1 MKHPQPRR
9 RRMRTIAIGVAA
21 GALFIAACSS
31 DGDSASPGSQPD
43 TSPASTPATSEPAST
58 ESSVASST
66 GSSTPRD
73 ANPAVTGNDCPMVV
87 DASTADFYPIQPS
100 FSAGYTAAGQK
111 LNSDTADWAYVVE
124 SDFPYSNW
132 MAWYLYDTNGVP
144 IYKVSDQDI
153 IPDEGST
160 NPFVDGNPILAPERS
175 FTLYFMPSSTPSS
188 VVSDMQAAGQNVALL
203 PAQGDTPGVSV
214 VSRSYWSFG
223 NDGLGNY
230 DRFGFGGPTDTPY
243 PTMTAFLTDSSTGE
257 LTSTP
262 VDDCGSQ
269 SQLPEEF
276 WYNAE
281 TNSPVITFAD
291 ANPPSKED
299 LDDLP
304 KFLVQ
309 TGSFSGA
316 MGEEFPPSPV
326 PNEVQFYRNVATN
339 APYADVSSAPPKGN
353 PPDACGGY
361 VMANLPNDVVSL
373 VHIPQVP
380 SFPNYTGATESTLN
394 TGDDYDVSFYSIV
407 IYGAE
412 KQLDAFGTLQNSQL
426 GNTQI
431 AQNPDGSATV
441 VLYPD
446 TATQDQIDQIAA
458 VVKANGWNL
467 LKSGRQ
473 TDLAPNML
481 LVREKGQNQNWENA
495 LSANDVTQGAPCPQS
510 TDSSLP
516 LPQDPPDAQVDQ
528 NNGMGLT
535 APAGE
540 NCSIDAF
547 LSGKCLEDFQTRQK
561 AAGQQWS
568 ATGDWPTQ
576 LSP

>member
-1 MKHPQPRR
+1 MKHHPTRR
-9 RRMRTIAIGVAA
+9 RRTRTMAVGVAA
-21 GALFIAACSS
+21 GVLFVSACSS
-31 DGDSASPGSQPD
+31 DGDSAGTASQPD
-43 TSPASTPATSEPAST
+43 TSPASTSATSEPAST
-58 ESSVASST
+58 ESSVT
-66 GSSTPRD
+66 SSTPRD
-73 ANPAVTGNDCPMVV
+73 ADPAVTGNDCPMVV
-87 DASTADFYPIQPS
+87 DASSADFYPIQPS

-124 SDFPYSNW
+124 GDFPYSNW
-132 MAWYLYDTNGVP
+132 MAWYLYTTDGVP
-144 IYKVSDQDI
+144 VYKVSDQDI

-160 NPFVDGNPILAPERS
+160 NPFVDGNPVLAPERS
-175 FTLYFMPSSTPSS
+175 FTLYFMPSTTPSS
-188 VVSDMQAAGQNVALL
+188 VVSDMQADGKNVVLL
-203 PAQGDTPGVSV
+203 PAQGESPGVSF

-223 NDGLGNY
+223 NDGIGNY
-230 DRFGFGGPTDTPY
+230 DRLGFAGDTDTPY

-276 WYNAE
+276 WYDAG

-316 MGEEFPPSPV
+316 IGEEFPPSPV

-339 APYADVSSAPPKGN
+339 APYADVSSAPPKGS

-380 SFPNYTGATESTLN
+380 SFPDYTGATQSTLN

-426 GNTQI
+426 GNSQI

-467 LKSGRQ
+467 LKSGKQ
-473 TDLAPNML
+473 TDLAPNL
-481 LVREKGQNQNWENA
+481 LVIREKGQNQNWENA

-510 TDSSLP
+510 TDPSLP
-516 LPQDPPDAQVDQ
+516 LPQNPPDAQVDQ
-528 NNGMGLT
+528 TNGMGLT

-547 LSGKCLEDFQTRQK
+547 LSGKCLEDFQSRQQT
-561 AAGQQWS
+561 AGQQWS
-568 ATGDWPTQ
+568 ASGDWPTQ

>member
-1 MKHPQPRR
+1 MKHHQTRR
-9 RRMRTIAIGVAA
+9 RRTRTMAIGLAA

-31 DGDSASPGSQPD
+31 DGDSASTESQPD
-43 TSPASTPATSEPAST
+43 TSPAATSATSEPAT
-58 ESSVASST
+58 TDSSVASST
-66 GSSTPRD
+66 PRD
-73 ANPAVTGNDCPMVV
+73 AAPAVTGNECPMVV
-87 DASTADFYPIQPS
+87 DASSADFYPIQPS

-144 IYKVSDQDI
+144 VYKVSDQDI

-175 FTLYFMPSSTPSS
+175 FTLYFMPSTTPAS
-188 VVSDMQAAGQNVALL
+188 VVSDMQADGKNVALL
-203 PAQGDTPGVSV
+203 PVQGDTQGVSV

-223 NDGLGNY
+223 NDGIGNY
-230 DRFGFGGPTDTPY
+230 DRFGFAGDTNTPY

-276 WYNAE
+276 WYDAE

-326 PNEVQFYRNVATN
+326 PNEVQFYRNVAAN
-339 APYADVSSAPPKGN
+339 APYADVSSAPPKGS

-380 SFPNYTGATESTLN
+380 SFPDYTGATESTLN
-394 TGDDYDVSFYSIV
+394 TGD
-407 IYGAE
+407 
-412 KQLDAFGTLQNSQL
+412 
-426 GNTQI
+426 
-431 AQNPDGSATV
+431 
-441 VLYPD
+441 
-446 TATQDQIDQIAA
+446 
-458 VVKANGWNL
+458 
-467 LKSGRQ
+467 
-473 TDLAPNML
+473 
-481 LVREKGQNQNWENA
+481 
-495 LSANDVTQGAPCPQS
+495 
-510 TDSSLP
+510 
-516 LPQDPPDAQVDQ
+516 
-528 NNGMGLT
+528 
-535 APAGE
+535 
-540 NCSIDAF
+540 
-547 LSGKCLEDFQTRQK
+547 
-561 AAGQQWS
+561 
-568 ATGDWPTQ
+568 
-576 LSP
+576 

>member
-21 GALFIAACSS
+21 GALFVAACSS
-31 DGDSASPGSQPD
+31 DGGSASPESQPES
-43 TSPASTPATSEPAST
+43 SPAPTSATSEPAST
-58 ESSVASST
+58 ETSVE
-66 GSSTPRD
+66 SSTPRD
-73 ANPAVTGNDCPMVV
+73 ANPAVTGNECPMVV
-87 DASTADFYPIQPS
+87 DASSADFYPIQPS

-111 LNSDTADWAYVVE
+111 LNSDTANWAYVVE

-144 IYKVSDQDI
+144 VYKVSDQDI

-175 FTLYFMPSSTPSS
+175 FTLYFMPSTTPSS
-188 VVSDMQAAGQNVALL
+188 VVSDMQAQGKNVALL

-230 DRFGFGGPTDTPY
+230 DRFGFGGPTNTPY

-276 WYNAE
+276 WFNAA
-281 TNSPVITFAD
+281 TNSPVVTFAD

-339 APYADVSSAPPKGN
+339 APYADVSSAPPKGS

-467 LKSGRQ
+467 LKSGKQ
-473 TDLAPNML
+473 TDLAPNL
-481 LVREKGQNQNWENA
+481 LVVREKGQNQNWENA

-510 TDSSLP
+510 TNSSLP

-528 NNGMGLT
+528 NNGMGLS